1 MRSASFAK
9 FAGQAWYNFQEY
21 VEEPAIALGIEG
33 HEEMAPI
40 GYVNRSFPSITPI
53 RETDREPEPYD
64 KDVSIIDTDSP
75 YGPAIVW

>member
-9 FAGQAWYNFQEY
+9 FAGQAWYNFQDR
-21 VEEPAIALGIEG
+21 VEVPAIALAVAGN
-33 HEEMAPI
+33 EEMAPI

-53 RETDREPEPYD
+53 RETDREPYD

-75 YGPAIVW
+75 YGPAIVT

>member
-9 FAGQAWYNFQEY
+9 FAGQAWYNFQER
-21 VEEPAIALGIEG
+21 VEVPAIALAVDG
-33 HEEMAPI
+33 HEEMAPV
-40 GYVNRSFPSITPI
+40 GFVNRSFPSITPI
-53 RETDREPEPYD
+53 REIDKEPYD

>member
-9 FAGQAWYNFQEY
+9 FAGQAWYIFQEH
-21 VEEPAIALGIEG
+21 VEEPAIALAVEG
-33 HEEMAPI
+33 QEEMAPVD
-40 GYVNRSFPSITPI
+40 YVNRSFPSITPI
-53 RETDREPEPYD
+53 RETDREPYD